1 MLPRQIHFK
10 QLTITPALWAI
21 LCVFTTHAT
30 AQVKWQLKKDEDGIR
45 VYTGSA
51 QRCDFKSIKVECTVN
66 ATLSQMVVF
75 LLDVDKQKEWVYSNK
90 STRIIKKIAPNEI
103 IYHAEIEAPWPCTN
117 RDYVSH
123 ITISQHIPHS
133 LTIEAKTVSG
143 IVPETPGIVRV
154 KSSQALWEIT
164 SINKG
169 LQKIV
174 YTVQFD
180 PSGALPAWL
189 VNMFVTKGPLITF
202 QNLKECINRPEY
214 KNAHVD
220 FIKD

>member
-1 MLPRQIHFK
+1 M
-10 QLTITPALWAI
+10 
-21 LCVFTTHAT
+21 
-30 AQVKWQLKKDEDGIR
+30 
-45 VYTGSA
+45 

-66 ATLSQMVVF
+66 ATLSQIVVF

-90 STRIIKKIAPNEI
+90 STRLIRRIAPNEI
-103 IYHAEIEAPWPCTN
+103 IYHAELEAPWPFTN

-123 ITISQHIPHS
+123 ITITQQIPHS

-154 KSSQALWEIT
+154 KSSQALWEVT
-164 SINKG
+164 SMNKG
-169 LQKIV
+169 QQKIV

-189 VNMFVTKGPLITF
+189 VNMFVTKGPFQTF
-202 QNLKECINRPEY
+202 QKLKEYIGRPEY
-214 KNAHVD
+214 KNAHVE